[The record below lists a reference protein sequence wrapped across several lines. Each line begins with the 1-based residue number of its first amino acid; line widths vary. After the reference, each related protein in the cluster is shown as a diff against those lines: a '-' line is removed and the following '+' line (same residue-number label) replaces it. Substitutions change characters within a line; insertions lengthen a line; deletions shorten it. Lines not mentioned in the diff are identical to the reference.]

1 MLEPNLWES
10 NADTSGISFVRF
22 WDLVSDVGLIKI
34 NTARSLSVATRQVLS
49 VEENWEDIDI
59 TAMDLDGIIET
70 FKRLRADDFN
80 TETINA
86 YVNNFKRALK
96 VYLEYLDDPAG
107 WGKIAARESG
117 QTLDS
122 EVKSDR
128 GKGEWVKASAVE
140 HMVEEEQELETDVM
154 SYPFRLRSGCV
165 IQIQLPV
172 DLTKAD
178 VKRLKSFLKALVL
191 DE

>member
-10 NADTSGISFVRF
+10 RADTTGISFVRF
-22 WDLVSDVGLIKI
+22 WDLVSEMGLIKR

-49 VEENWEDIDI
+49 IEENWEVLDI
-59 TAMDLDGIIET
+59 TVMDLDAIIET
-70 FKRLRADDFN
+70 FKRFRADDYN

-107 WGKIAARESG
+107 WRKIAARESG
-117 QTLDS
+117 QTLDI
-122 EVKSDR
+122 EVKSDWR
-128 GKGEWVKASAVE
+128 RGEWVKASALDDE
-140 HMVEEEQELETDVM
+140 VEEGLEAEVM
-154 SYPFRLRSGCV
+154 TYPFRLRSGCV
-165 IQIQLPV
+165 VELQLPI
-172 DLTKAD
+172 DITKKD
-178 VKRLKSFLKALVL
+178 VKRLKNFLRALVL